1 MARQTSL
8 VEINNFVAGL
18 ITEASPLNFPPN
30 ASLDEVNFVLRRD
43 GSRKRRLGMDY
54 EGGYSIINTPYSVMD
69 GGVVQ
74 AFRWDNAG
82 GDERRTFI
90 AVQVANALYVFDGGQ
105 PVISGSQLYNT
116 AFSTV
121 GTKKFSFAVVDGILV
136 IANGSPSITLLKYD
150 DGEFIEESV
159 SLKIRDL
166 FGVEDIYGGVN
177 LREGSNISKRISG
190 QSHNH
195 VYNLRNQTW
204 ALRPKVVDVENTQDA
219 ITEFISKAGAWP
231 SNADVVTFSLYPDAN
246 DEDDRLT
253 DRFNA
258 KDVAFNIIGTSP
270 APKGYFIIDALS
282 RGNSRLTEI
291 ANLHGRVGLNYYVS
305 TLPEDRTPGGA
316 TVVAEYAGRAFYAG
330 FSGEVIGGDSI
341 SPRMSSYVLFS
352 RLVDSSAD
360 LGTCYQAGDPT
371 SKEEPDLLDT
381 DGGFIRIDGAYGI
394 TALVNVGSALLVIA
408 ANGVWKI
415 QGGSEFGFKATN
427 YMVEK
432 VTPYGCTSPGSIVQ
446 VDSGVIYWSQDGIY
460 NVAKNQ
466 FGDYVADNL
475 TQKTIQTLYDSLDNT
490 DKVNCSAVYDSY
502 ERKVTWTYN
511 NTTLKSGN
519 VKQLVLDITLGAFYK
534 VELYGG
540 GTPKVVGGV
549 LVPPYKLELGFD
561 DVEVGGEDVT
571 VLGEKVTISFA
582 IETPSLTEVAYLT
595 ITSATEAGTS
605 FTFSKYSDANF
616 RDWASYNGQGFDA
629 NAYLLAGWLSGGDNQ
644 RQKAVP
650 WLTTY
655 FHRTEDGF
663 NVDEFDDFVPRN
675 ESSCKVSSQWNWTNS
690 AAAGK
695 WGKPFQAYRHKRHFI
710 PVNENGDFDNGEL
723 LVVTKNKLRGS
734 GKAVSILFETE
745 PDKDCHL
752 VGWSMIVGA
761 NSYV

>member
-1 MARQTSL
+1 MTRQTSL
-8 VEINNFVAGL
+8 VEVNNFVAGL
-18 ITEASPLNFPPN
+18 VTEASPLNFPPN
-30 ASLDEVNFVLRRD
+30 SSLDEVNFVLRRD
-43 GSRKRRLGMDY
+43 GSRRRRLGIDF
-54 EGGYSIINTPYSVMD
+54 EGGYSIVNTPYSLME
-69 GGVVQ
+69 GGVMQ

-82 GDERRTFI
+82 GDERRSFI
-90 AVQVANALYVFDGGQ
+90 VVQVANALYVFDGTTA
-105 PVISGSQLYNT
+105 VISGSPLYNT
-116 AFSTV
+116 SFSTD
-121 GTKKFSFAVVDGILV
+121 GSKRFSFAVVDGILV
-136 IANGSPSITLLKYD
+136 VANGSSKIVLLKYD
-150 DGEFIEESV
+150 DGVFTEELT

-177 LREGSNISKRISG
+177 LREGSNISKRIGG
-190 QSHNH
+190 QSHAH

-204 ALRPKVVDVENTQDA
+204 ALRPKVVTSENTEDA
-219 ITEFISKAGAWP
+219 ITAFIGPAGAWP
-231 SNADVVTFSLYPDAN
+231 SNSDVVTFSLYPDAN

-282 RGNSRLTEI
+282 RGSSRLTEI
-291 ANLHGRVGLNYYVS
+291 ANLHSRVALNYYVS
-305 TLPEDRTPGGA
+305 ALPEDRTPGGA

-330 FSGEVIGGDSI
+330 FSGEVIGGDSV

-352 RLVDSSAD
+352 KLVDSSAD

-394 TALVNVGSALLVIA
+394 NELINVGGALLVIA

-432 VTPYGCTSPGSIVQ
+432 ITPYGCTSPGSIVQ
-446 VDSGVIYWSQDGIY
+446 LDSGVVYWSQDGIY

-475 TQKTIQTLYDSLDNT
+475 TQKTIQTLYDSLSNN

-511 NTTLKSGN
+511 NTALSNGN
-519 VKQLVLDITLGAFYK
+519 VKQLVFDITLGAFYK
-534 VELYGG
+534 VELQGG
-540 GTPKVVGGV
+540 GTPRVTGGV
-549 LVPPYKLELGFD
+549 LVPPYKLELGFE
-561 DVEVGGEDVT
+561 DVEVEGVDVT
-571 VLGEKVTISFA
+571 VAGEKVAIA
-582 IETPSLTEVAYLT
+582 YDIETPSLTEVAYLT
-595 ITSATEAGTS
+595 IVSASTSGTS
-605 FTFSKYSDANF
+605 FTFSKFSDGAF
-616 RDWASYNGQGFDA
+616 KDWASYNGSGFDA
-629 NAYLLAGWLSGGDNQ
+629 KAYLLAGWLSGGDNQ

-655 FHRTEDGF
+655 FHKTEDGF
-663 NVDEFDDFVPRN
+663 EVDEEGDYIPVG
-675 ESSCKVSSQWNWTNS
+675 ESSCRVSSQWNWTNS
-690 AAAGK
+690 INSGK
-695 WGKPFQAYRHKRHFI
+695 WSKSFQAYRHKRHYI
-710 PVNENGDFDNGEL
+710 PSSAEDEFDNGEL

-734 GKAVSILFETE
+734 GKSVSILFETE
-745 PDKDCHL
+745 PMKDCHL
-752 VGWSMIVGA
+752 VGWSMIVGV
-761 NSYV
+761 NGYV